1 MPARKRGHLKKGRD
15 MADNPRARRVAERIH
30 EIVAT
35 LIDRRLKDPRLG
47 MVTVTDVRVTG
58 DLQHATVF
66 FTVYGSETEL
76 RSTEAALASA
86 KGFIRSEVGSQLGL
100 RLTPTLEFVPDALPA
115 AARSIEDKLVEAKH
129 RDSDVARIRESATPA
144 GDPDPYRAPKD
155 AADEASEGREAE
167 ADLTDGE

>member
-1 MPARKRGHLKKGRD
+1 

-86 KGFIRSEVGSQLGL
+86 KGFIRSEVGAQLGL
-100 RLTPTLEFVPDALPA
+100 RLTPTIEFVPDALPA

-129 RDSDVARIRESATPA
+129 RDSDVARIRQSATPA
-144 GDPDPYRAPKD
+144 GDPDPYRVPKD
-155 AADEASEGREAE
+155 GGGAADETDEDAAGETESAE
-167 ADLTDGE
+167 PTTPTEPADHDR